1 MAELGGGLG
10 VGGDGF
16 LQKPVQFLLRL
27 LLCGDCSHFFPPPAE
42 LHRGAQKQCFLLLID
57 QPDALFAGLS
67 LPQPYGNSQGKLS
80 HLRFGLAVHRRG
92 TQTGSAYVFF
102 VVQLPRWKN
111 D

>member
-1 MAELGGGLG
+1 MAELGGGE
-10 VGGDGF
+10 GGGGGF

-67 LPQPYGNSQGKLS
+67 LPRPYGNSQGKLS
-80 HLRFGLAVHRRG
+80 HPRFGLDR
-92 TQTGSAYVFF
+92 SP
-102 VVQLPRWKN
+102 PR
-111 D
+111 DPDRLQS